1 MTLKD
6 LFECVSDTQE
16 VLLYGD
22 GITTSVETDVET
34 LTNILSG
41 EVQQMHVSDIAAEG
55 NFLKVWIEEANNG
68 K

>member
-6 LFECVSDTQE
+6 LFECVSYTQE

-22 GITTSVETDVET
+22 GITTSVETDAET
-34 LTNILSG
+34 LTNILNE
-41 EVQQMHVSDIAAEG
+41 EVKQMRVSDIVAEG
-55 NFLKVWIEEANNG
+55 NFLKVWVEEVD

>member
-22 GITTSVETDVET
+22 GIVTSVETDVET
-34 LTNILSG
+34 LTNILS
-41 EVQQMHVSDIAAEG
+41 EDVMQMGITDIVAEG
-55 NFLKVWIEEANNG
+55 NFLKVWIEEASDG

>member
-22 GITTSVETDVET
+22 GIVTSVETDAET
-34 LTNILSG
+34 LTNILS
-41 EVQQMHVSDIAAEG
+41 EDVKQMSVTDIVAEG
-55 NFLKVWIEEANNG
+55 NFLKVWIREAEDG

>member
-22 GITTSVETDVET
+22 GIITSVETDVET
-34 LTNILSG
+34 LTNILNE
-41 EVQQMHVSDIAAEG
+41 EVKQMRVSDIVAEG

>member
-6 LFECVSDTQE
+6 LFESVSDTQE

-22 GITTSVETDVET
+22 GIETSVETDAET
-34 LTNILSG
+34 LTNILNE
-41 EVQQMHVSDIAAEG
+41 EVKQMYVSDIAAEG
-55 NFLKVWIEEANNG
+55 NFLKVWIEEVSDG

>member
-22 GITTSVETDVET
+22 GIETSVETDAET

-41 EVQQMHVSDIAAEG
+41 EVQQMHVSDIATEG

>member
-16 VLLYGD
+16 VLLHGD
-22 GITTSVETDVET
+22 GITTSVETDAET
-34 LTNILSG
+34 LTNILSE
-41 EVQQMHVSDIAAEG
+41 EVQQMRVSDIVAEG
-55 NFLKVWIEEANNG
+55 SFLKVWIEEESNG

>member
-22 GITTSVETDVET
+22 SIATSVETDAET
-34 LTNILSG
+34 LMNILSE
-41 EVQQMHVSDIAAEG
+41 EVQQMHVSDIVAEG
-55 NFLKVWIEEANNG
+55 NFLKVWIEEVSDG

>member
-22 GITTSVETDVET
+22 GIATSVETDAET
-34 LTNILSG
+34 LTNILNE
-41 EVQQMHVSDIAAEG
+41 EVKQMRVSDIVAEG
-55 NFLKVWIEEANNG
+55 NFLRVWIKEANNG